1 MEKTLMADLKRHI
14 GKIRNTD
21 RRCVVVYMQMP
32 NLDTHALIIDTD
44 ALPDSFHEWVM
55 DVVDSDTGQKSTN
68 LADVLSRRPSPDS
81 NADMLNALH
90 ARGYLQRQ
98 PIDNIIM
105 LPRPNMPVPLR
116 QIVDNMGT
124 MANKTPVVE
133 AQVPTEDKFNRIA
146 QNLQVDASEQQMQI
160 ASTILR
166 EALDLEREANRKKA
180 QAYKLVPQLDPDYMA
195 PVPVAKAPVVKA
207 SVSESFLAEPPAVLP
222 VVETDV
228 EDPEMLEILRRAQE
242 HLDRAAFREDH
253 PEVLESMAEE
263 PKRGRGRPKKSETV
277 A

>member
-1 MEKTLMADLKRHI
+1 VIYGEKPMADLKKHI

-21 RRCVVVYMQMP
+21 RRCVVVYMQIP
-32 NLDTHALIIDTD
+32 NLDTHALVIDTD
-44 ALPDSFHEWVM
+44 ALPDSFHEWVI
-55 DVVDSDTGQKSTN
+55 DVVDSDAGQKATN
-68 LADVLSRRPSPDS
+68 LADVLNRRPSPDS

-116 QIVDNMGT
+116 QIVDNMGLI
-124 MANKTPVVE
+124 ANKPVTE
-133 AQVPTEDKFNRIA
+133 TIAQTEDKFNRIA

-160 ASTILR
+160 AANILR

-180 QAYKLVPQLDPDYMA
+180 QAYKIVPQLDPAYM
-195 PVPVAKAPVVKA
+195 PPVRTVPVASSNATIPDILPKTT
-207 SVSESFLAEPPAVLP
+207 P
-222 VVETDV
+222 VVETV
-228 EDPEMLEILRRAQE
+228 IEDPEMLEILKRAQE

-253 PEVLESMAEE
+253 PEVLESTTEE
-263 PKRGRGRPKKSETV
+263 PKRSRGRPSGPG
-277 A
+277 